1 MQKITV
7 LWCLSGLSKDI
18 ECVLFQDGPRLV
30 VTVERGMEH
39 ERFWTFPTSTIRDV
53 LVLSTSLRNRLVSKG
68 WTLVHAE
75 GEERLAAAAA

>member
-1 MQKITV
+1 MTKITV

-18 ECVLFQDGPRLV
+18 ECVLFQDGPRLI
-30 VTVERGMEH
+30 VTVERGLEH

-53 LVLSTSLRNRLVSKG
+53 LVLSTSLRSRLLTKG